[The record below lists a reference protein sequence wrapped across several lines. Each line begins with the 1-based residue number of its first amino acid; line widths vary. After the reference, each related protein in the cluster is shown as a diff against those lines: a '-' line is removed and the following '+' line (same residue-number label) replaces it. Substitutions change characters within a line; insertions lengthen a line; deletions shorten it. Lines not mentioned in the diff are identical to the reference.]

1 MVEPNKRLK
10 IKSKKCATAQWEII
24 SYYMRG
30 QLDISFDILTI
41 FRNFIMVLSV
51 NSYLEDD

>member
-1 MVEPNKRLK
+1 MVEKIENKEQK
-10 IKSKKCATAQWEII
+10 TAQWEIM

-30 QLDISFDILTI
+30 QLDISFDILII

-51 NSYLEDD
+51 NSYL